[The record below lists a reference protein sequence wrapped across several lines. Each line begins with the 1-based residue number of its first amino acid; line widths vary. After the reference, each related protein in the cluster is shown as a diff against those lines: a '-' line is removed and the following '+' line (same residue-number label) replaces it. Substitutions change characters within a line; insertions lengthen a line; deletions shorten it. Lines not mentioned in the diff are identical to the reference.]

1 MGGGNST
8 VGLNFGDLRIS
19 EKWPKEDEHQTE
31 RDRNME
37 KGHLRGK
44 AKFELSNHFLNEL
57 SS

>member
-1 MGGGNST
+1 M
-8 VGLNFGDLRIS
+8 NFGDLRIS
-19 EKWPKEDEHQTE
+19 EKWPKEDEHKTE

-44 AKFELSNHFLNEL
+44 AKFEMANQNSNEL